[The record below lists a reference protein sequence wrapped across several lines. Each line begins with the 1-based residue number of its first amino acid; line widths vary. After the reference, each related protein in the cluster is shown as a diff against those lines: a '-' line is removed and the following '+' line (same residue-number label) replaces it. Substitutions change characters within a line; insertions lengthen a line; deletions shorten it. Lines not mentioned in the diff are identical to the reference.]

1 MNGRPRGSGGQRSR
15 SQEVEVVWKRGSH
28 GGDIILNPLSRVDRE
43 MLLVKKGGGSVANS
57 FNCTSRLSCM
67 SC

>member
-43 MLLVKKGGGSVANS
+43 M
-57 FNCTSRLSCM
+57 
-67 SC
+67 